1 MLILKKFHEY
11 GSVPFTAFRRLSF
24 PPMATNALILSG
36 GGSRAAYQVGVLKAI
51 ADILPDLKNP
61 FPIICGTS
69 AGAINATALAA
80 HPGGFHQAAGD
91 LADTWRSLEI
101 DKVFR
106 TGWWPLTK
114 GVSNIVFSLFNQG
127 VGQKRPLALLDNEPL
142 KELLD
147 AIIPYDNIQNRI
159 DAGELEALSI
169 SALGYSTGE
178 SVSFFQGNPAL
189 RGWRRFRRVGT
200 PSLISTQHL
209 LASSAIPAIFPAVP
223 LSREYF
229 GDGAMRQ
236 MAPIS
241 PALHLGADRI
251 FIIGVSGNRNPLH
264 WSNRK
269 IIPPKHSPSMAQIIG
284 QMFSSAFIDSLEGD
298 IEHLERTNKLISLV
312 DEEKLKDNQSLRPV
326 DTLII
331 SPTRQLDQIAG
342 RKVRNLSPSMRFMMR
357 CTGATRQGGGST
369 TASYLMFNHDYCNE
383 LIELGYQDAM
393 WDREAIEEFFS

>member
-1 MLILKKFHEY
+1 
-11 GSVPFTAFRRLSF
+11 
-24 PPMATNALILSG
+24 MATNALILSG
-36 GGSRAAYQVGVLKAI
+36 GGARAAYQVGVLKAI
-51 ADILPDLKNP
+51 ADILPDLQNP

-80 HPGGFHQAAGD
+80 HPKGFHQAAED
-91 LADTWRSLEI
+91 LVETWRSLEI
-101 DKVFR
+101 DNVFR
-106 TGWWPLTK
+106 TGWGPLGK
-114 GVSNIVFSLFNQG
+114 GVFNIVSSLFNQG

-142 KELLD
+142 KEFLD
-147 AIIPYDNIQNRI
+147 AILPYKNIQKRI

-169 SALGYSTGE
+169 TALGYSTGE

-200 PSLISTQHL
+200 PATICTQHL
-209 LASSAIPAIFPAVP
+209 LASSAIPAIFPAML
-223 LSREYF
+223 LSQEYF

-241 PALHLGADRI
+241 PALHLGADRV

-269 IIPPKHSPSMAQIIG
+269 RIPAKHSPSMAQTIG

-298 IEHLERTNKLISLV
+298 IEHLDRTNKLLELI
-312 DEEKLKDNQSLRPV
+312 DKDKRENTQSLRPI

-331 SPTRQLDQIAG
+331 SPTQQLDQIAG

-357 CTGATRQGGGST
+357 CTGATKHGGGSA
-369 TASYLMFNHDYCNE
+369 TASYLMFNNDYCHE

-393 WDREAIEEFFS
+393 WDREAIEKFFS